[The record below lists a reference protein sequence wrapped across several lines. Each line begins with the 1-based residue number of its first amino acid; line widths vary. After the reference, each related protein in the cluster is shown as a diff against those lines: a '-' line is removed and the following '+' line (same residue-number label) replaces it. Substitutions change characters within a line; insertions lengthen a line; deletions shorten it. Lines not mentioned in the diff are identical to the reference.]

1 MNALLAK
8 VLGILNGLLALLII
22 FIFTLAGIYSADES
36 TANIFYWM
44 IWMAAGLLVA
54 TLICGLIAVFISI
67 NKGIEE
73 LNEGVEDLNKGIEDL
88 NEKIEDIFY
97 E

>member
-1 MNALLAK
+1 MNILLAK

-22 FIFTLAGIYSADES
+22 FLFALAGIYSADES

-44 IWMAAGLLVA
+44 IRMAAGLLVA
-54 TLICGLIAVFISI
+54 TLISGLIAVFISI
-67 NKGIEE
+67 NKGIE
-73 LNEGVEDLNKGIEDL
+73 DLNKGIEGL

>member
-1 MNALLAK
+1 MNSLLAK

-22 FIFTLAGIYSADES
+22 FIFTLAYIYYADES
-36 TANIFYWM
+36 TANIFNWM
-44 IWMAAGLLVA
+44 AWMAAGLLVA

-67 NKGIEE
+67 NKGIE
-73 LNEGVEDLNKGIEDL
+73 DLNKGVDDL